1 MAQDD
6 RITVSKMAEIHKIS
20 RQTLIFYDKINLF
33 RPALVEENGYRYYSY
48 TQIPYLREIC
58 FLKSVGVKLED
69 IKDHIENRS
78 TDSAIELLQRQNDLL
93 SEKIANLTK
102 MQRSV
107 THRIQLYSNAWKY
120 EKSIYQPFVTRLPRR
135 KVVFFPWGTEELTRQ
150 VLHLTLMKAW
160 TLSEQYDAMP
170 PSGWGAILRR
180 DALGTGAPLAGAGAY
195 VNFGGETMEE
205 EDLPHLVTLE
215 ETEYACMYK
224 YGMPYEVDGV
234 NRLRQW
240 IDDNGYEITGD
251 IVDECLL
258 DTTFYDE
265 DMAVDF
271 CQLQIPVRRRKDWK
285 GKESACDECAERE
298 TGGGDQRGQRGDFG
312 D

>member
-1 MAQDD
+1 MPAAELKALADRGESRLTPDD
-6 RITVSKMAEIHKIS
+6 KITVSKMAEIHKIS

-93 SEKIANLTK
+93 AEKIENLTK

-107 THRIQLYSNAWKY
+107 THRIELYKNAWKY
-120 EKSIYQPFVTRLPRR
+120 EKNIYQPYVTTLPRR
-135 KVVFFPWGTEELTRQ
+135 QVLFFPWGTDELSRQ

-160 TLSEQYDAMP
+160 TLSEQYDSLP
-170 PSGWGAILRR
+170 PSGWGAILRK
-180 DALGTGAPLAGAGAY
+180 DALDTEHPLSGAGAY
-195 VNFGGETMEE
+195 VNFAGESVNAS
-205 EDLPHLVTLE
+205 DAAHLITLE
-215 ETEYACMYK
+215 ETECACMYK
-224 YGMPYEVDGV
+224 YGMPYEADSVY
-234 NRLRQW
+234 RLKQW
-240 IDDNGYEITGD
+240 IEHNGYEIAGD
-251 IVDECLL
+251 VVDECLL

-265 DMAVDF
+265 EMDVDF
-271 CQLQIPVRRRKDWK
+271 CQLQIPVRRKIDR
-285 GKESACDECAERE
+285 AEE
-298 TGGGDQRGQRGDFG
+298 GA
-312 D
+312 